1 MLSNLAGWFGFCVK
15 ASHTPPNK
23 KIPADKRTI
32 ALSDLGGFVGP
43 RPSGRAAVVSAG
55 RSFRTGRSGGAG
67 GGLGAGVAG
76 WVVSAGRSFRTGRS
90 GETGRGL
97 GAGVAGWV
105 VSAGRSFRTGLSGE
119 SGRGLGTGA
128 AGWVAAAGR
137 SFCIGRSGVTGCR
150 FGAGL
155 AGWSTALDCR
165 PAGGLRGGWA
175 LDGRSLRGTPADGG
189 RAVGLV
195 LFSGIGGC
203 DCARGSALRTC
214 GAAGWFVRNVSSVAL
229 SSGRPG
235 FLSNCCCWVR
245 NETGGGGGAA
255 FATTVCWRICAGGR
269 ATGPAVGGRATMLS
283 GRGATA
289 AVLPTTCACEAARA
303 DPIVASR
310 PTGRAETKV
319 CWGTAVTA
327 PCTF

>member
-43 RPSGRAAVVSAG
+43 RPSGRAAVVAAG
-55 RSFRTGRSGGAG
+55 RSFRTGRSGETGR
-67 GGLGAGVAG
+67 GLGAGVAG

-189 RAVGLV
+189 RAVG
-195 LFSGIGGC
+195 
-203 DCARGSALRTC
+203 
-214 GAAGWFVRNVSSVAL
+214 
-229 SSGRPG
+229 
-235 FLSNCCCWVR
+235 
-245 NETGGGGGAA
+245 
-255 FATTVCWRICAGGR
+255 
-269 ATGPAVGGRATMLS
+269 GRATMLS

-289 AVLPTTCACEAARA
+289 AVLPTTCACEASRA
-303 DPIVASR
+303 DTIVASR